1 MLAGAAT
8 ALAEPREMHEYQ
20 QRFVEFLL
28 QAEAL
33 RIGDFQLK
41 SGRRSP
47 LFLNTGLLDTGSRLA
62 HVGRAYA
69 ATLLERVG
77 ARGFDVV
84 FGPAY
89 KGIPLAVATVVAL
102 SESGVEKPYL
112 ADRKEAKFHGAEASG
127 GDLEKRILGR
137 RPAPDARYVL
147 VDDVLT
153 TGGTKDEAVDLLR
166 LVSPAARFVALLVI
180 LDRQETTPDGADA
193 VASFTARTGIPVL
206 PVLRVTE
213 VVDHLVQKGALTS
226 ADAKRCTTY
235 WATYGTETAMS
246 WDGSLRAAHAST

>member
-1 MLAGAAT
+1 
-8 ALAEPREMHEYQ
+8 MHEYQ
-20 QRFVEFLL
+20 RRFVEFLL

-47 LFLNTGLLDTGSRLA
+47 LFLNTGLLDTGSRLQ

-69 ATLLERVG
+69 ATLLDRVG
-77 ARGFDVV
+77 AQGFDVV

-89 KGIPLAVATVVAL
+89 KGIPLAVATAIAL
-102 SESGVEKPYL
+102 AENGVEKPYL
-112 ADRKEAKFHGAEASG
+112 TDRKEAKGHGAEGSG
-127 GDLEKRILGR
+127 ADVDKRLLGR
-137 RPAPDARYVL
+137 RPAPDARFVL

-153 TGGTKDEAVDLLR
+153 TGGTKDEAVELLR
-166 LVSPAARFVALLVI
+166 VVSPAARFVALLVI

-213 VVDHLVQKGALTS
+213 VIDHLRTKGALTVS
-226 ADAKRCTTY
+226 DAKRCTAY
-235 WATYGTETAMS
+235 WSAYGTESAKA
-246 WDGSLRAAHAST
+246 WAAS

>member
-1 MLAGAAT
+1 
-8 ALAEPREMHEYQ
+8 MHEYQ
-20 QRFVEFLL
+20 QRFVDFLL

-77 ARGFDVV
+77 AAGFDVV

-89 KGIPLAVATVVAL
+89 KGIPLAVATAIAL
-102 SESGVEKPYL
+102 AEHGVEKPYL
-112 ADRKEAKFHGAEASG
+112 TDRKEAKAHGAEASG
-127 GDLEKRILGR
+127 ADVEKRILGR
-137 RPAPDARYVL
+137 RPPPDARFVL

-153 TGGTKDEAVDLLR
+153 TGGTKDEAVELLR
-166 LVSPAARFVALLVI
+166 VVSPAARFVALLVI

-193 VASFTARTGIPVL
+193 VASFTARTGIPVV

-213 VVDHLVQKGALTS
+213 VIDYLRGRGTLSS
-226 ADAKRCTTY
+226 ADGQRCATY
-235 WATYGTETAMS
+235 WSTYGTDTAKA
-246 WDGSLRAAHAST
+246 WART